1 MKTASINSRSLARNF
16 VIASLTLIGLLSLP
30 QSSFGQQWSTNGNN
44 ISNTNSGNVGVGE
57 RQGRHGDE
65 VCASRNWRRSN
76 TSSGNLDR

>member
-1 MKTASINSRSLARNF
+1 
-16 VIASLTLIGLLSLP
+16 
-30 QSSFGQQWSTNGNN
+30 
-44 ISNTNSGNVGVGE
+44 VGE